1 MVRLDR
7 ATRRIMRHQGAHQ
20 YSSAIERVNMPR
32 SSGGRGIH
40 GALLTW
46 EKEVV
51 SVAMY
56 LMTARDELVREAV
69 SSLESG
75 DGHSVMVDVRCVLK
89 KYKLRGVLPR
99 RGQPQSN
106 VQPWGSVKR

>member
-1 MVRLDR
+1 MPVLKYFFGVVRWYGTDLVRLDR

-32 SSGGRGIH
+32 SNGGRGIH

-51 SVAMY
+51 LVAMY
-56 LMTARDELVREAV
+56 LMTARDELGSEKPGVRLLTDTGAD
-69 SSLESG
+69 SDLES
-75 DGHSVMVDVRCVLK
+75 VE
-89 KYKLRGVLPR
+89 
-99 RGQPQSN
+99 
-106 VQPWGSVKR
+106 